1 MFTTVILLCHLMNQQ
16 CVIVEDVRGPYDTQ
30 LQCKAR
36 AEEMKKDVESE
47 FPFMKAVNFHCN
59 KTKGQAT

>member
-1 MFTTVILLCHLMNQQ
+1 MNQQ